1 MHGLFRV
8 RGFTQDDGHIFCL
21 PDQMAAE
28 IKGVLDLTQT
38 LLSTFGFTQYEV
50 NLSTKPDKAVGSDEI
65 WATAEDAL
73 REALGL
79 KGWDYVVDQVGG
91 PGGGVSMG
99 AGVWCEYSRNACTE
113 ESSCRV
119 PLGCEAA
126 FSRGGCERWRM
137 GEDRL
142 WAWGR

>member
-1 MHGLFRV
+1 MGPHTLVPPSFRYERSGTMHGLFRV

-91 PGGGVSMG
+91 PGGG
-99 AGVWCEYSRNACTE
+99 GVNG
-113 ESSCRV
+113 CRSV
-119 PLGCEAA
+119 V
-126 FSRGGCERWRM
+126 
-137 GEDRL
+137 
-142 WAWGR
+142 